1 MARAKRRPRE
11 RPSDEKPEAGQ
22 AFLKTLSAEQ
32 KQAYAAACRLLD
44 NPASTLGWHYDL
56 GARLLAL
63 VQRAGY
69 GASRVNELAPA
80 LGLSRV
86 RAYQHLQFVER
97 YPSRNEVEALGTAG
111 LCWAGVV
118 ALLGVG
124 SEHDRAH
131 LQREAV
137 AQRWSVDR
145 LRIEIR
151 KLNRLR
157 WGTRGRRGEDAQDG
171 KAQLA
176 RLDDATAAWLA
187 ADDEFTPDGEDS
199 FFRLLGQLLRGPG
212 APAVRARLSALVE
225 SLGRLHKRAREA
237 QDQLRALLAGHKGG

>member
-11 RPSDEKPEAGQ
+11 RPADGKPKAGQ
-22 AFLKTLSAEQ
+22 AFLKTLSPEQ
-32 KQAYAAACRLLD
+32 KQAYVEACRFLD

-56 GARLLAL
+56 GERLLAL

-69 GASRVNELAPA
+69 GASRVNELARA

-86 RAYQHLQFVER
+86 RVYQHLQFVER
-97 YPSRNEVEALGTAG
+97 YPSRTEVEALGTAG
-111 LCWAGVV
+111 LRWAGVV

-124 SEHDRAH
+124 SGHDWAH

-151 KLNRLR
+151 KLNRLW

-171 KAQLA
+171 KAQLS

-187 ADDEFTPDGEDS
+187 ADDEFTPDGEGC
-199 FFRLLGQLLRGPG
+199 FFRLLGQELQGPG
-212 APAVRARLSALVE
+212 ATAVRARLSALLD
-225 SLGRLHKRAREA
+225 SLGSLQERAREVHA
-237 QDQLRALLAGHKGG
+237 RLRSLLAAHKNR

>member
-11 RPSDEKPEAGQ
+11 RPSDEKPEAGR
-22 AFLKTLSAEQ
+22 AFLKTLSPEQ
-32 KQAYAAACRLLD
+32 KQAYAEACRILD
-44 NPASTLGWHYDL
+44 NPASTLGWHHDL
-56 GARLLAL
+56 GQQLLAL

-69 GASRVNELAPA
+69 GASRVNELARA

-86 RAYQHLQFVER
+86 RVYQHLQFVER
-97 YPSRNEVEALGTAG
+97 YPSRKEVEALGTAG
-111 LCWAGVV
+111 LRWAGVV

-124 SEHDRAH
+124 REHDRAH

-151 KLNRLR
+151 KLNRLW

-187 ADDEFTPDGEDS
+187 AHDEFTPDGEGS
-199 FFRLLGQLLRGPG
+199 FFRLLGQELRGPG
-212 APAVRARLSALVE
+212 ATAVRARLNALLD
-225 SLGRLHKRAREA
+225 SLGSLQERAREVQA
-237 QDQLRALLAGHKGG
+237 GLRSLLAAHKNR